1 MAVLTI
7 SMQSLLMLYVVL
19 LYNMVKENNK
29 KNQKMDHINEPY
41 YSFNV
46 ESVLDIP
53 QFPTSVSHPLDKKQ
67 LSTRRVATI
76 GIQLC

>member
-1 MAVLTI
+1 
-7 SMQSLLMLYVVL
+7 
-19 LYNMVKENNK
+19 MVKEYNK
-29 KNQKMDHINEPY
+29 KNQKLDHINEPY

-76 GIQLC
+76 AIQLY